1 MQFLNDLT
9 AGIGAAD
16 HQHRTGWQSLGISIL
31 AGVQLENVRRQ
42 CRGERGGLGEL
53 ERARR
58 HNNIGRD
65 VVGAIRRRHLKT
77 IAIRR
82 GIDCRDVHPIG
93 QRRPEAR
100 RVLLEM
106 ADDLATRHEA
116 VRIVAAIREAGQ
128 PDRPVGNHQGEG
140 IPTRI
145 APGTRDLRAL
155 LQDHMRAALLRQKI
169 ADGQPCLSTADD
181 HRLDPLNHL
190 LPFRLNGPR
199 PTGQTLDCWNASDCW
214 VVADYFLPLATRTS
228 TSTST
233 LPLVPATANR
243 TSSRTSRRTSCGS
256 ARYSWPIWPA
266 PRSTPSK

>member
-1 MQFLNDLT
+1 MQLLSDLT

-16 HQHRTGWQSLGISIL
+16 HQHRTGWQSLGVSIL

-42 CRGERGGLGEL
+42 CCRERGRLGEL

-58 HNNIGRD
+58 HDNVCRD

-93 QRRPEAR
+93 QRRAEAR
-100 RVLLEM
+100 RVLLEV

-190 LPFRLNGPR
+190 LTSANPR
-199 PTGQTLDCWNASDCW
+199 KPRRNAAPIPVRMEPSSTADACQQSDLTYPTASQRRSLSASRSIANLACVPPEGMKAAMQND
-214 VVADYFLPLATRTS
+214 ADQK
-228 TSTST
+228 
-233 LPLVPATANR
+233 
-243 TSSRTSRRTSCGS
+243 G
-256 ARYSWPIWPA
+256 
-266 PRSTPSK
+266 